1 MEVLIKSM
9 KLGSFKG
16 CKERVIEFGK
26 NNEILGENGVGKTTI
41 ATAWYWLV
49 ADRDYSLKANP
60 NIRPLD
66 VEESLPR
73 VEVVLDIDGK
83 EVSIAKQ
90 QKRTVSKPN
99 DEGISRVS
107 LTNSYEV
114 NAVPKSERD
123 FKAYL
128 TDLGVDFELLLPLSH
143 PDVFVGQKA
152 NEMRKVLF
160 SMASEKTDIEIAKQ
174 TDGATDVVKLLENY
188 TMEEVEAMN
197 KSTLRK
203 IKEDYGKDGE
213 ILRAKIDGLESAKVD
228 IDVAELELQKKAIQE
243 QIKENQAKQD
253 DLSKQ
258 YEEFNKL
265 ADEIMQLKFEQNEL
279 KRKANEKLIEEK
291 STLDKKYTDLLKE
304 NIDLKNQVHVNDIQT
319 TRLEDAIS
327 DNERIIKICRE
338 KWIEINKSTLDEGF
352 ICGTCGQELP
362 EDKQEKLKKEFET
375 DKKTRLEKV
384 TIEGNRLNEQI
395 KRLKVDI
402 LNLETTRTSL
412 DESLKLNERELNK
425 LNEKMGGLPNEIDIT
440 DTTEYLAIQ
449 KQISDKEE
457 VINKGNSAE
466 EVRNELRVEQKKL
479 ANDLSEVERKIAES
493 NNNVRIDEQI
503 AELRAKQ
510 VEYEQS
516 RADAEKVLYQLGLVS
531 RRKNELLSEEINS
544 HFELVEFKLFDYQ
557 KNGEYKE
564 VCVPNYKGKDLNV
577 ATNTGLEMLMK
588 LDIIKGLQKFYNKHY
603 PVFLD
608 GAESLSKET
617 KERVNLDCQIT
628 YLTVN
633 EEKELKIK

>member
-26 NNEILGENGVGKTTI
+26 NNEILGANGVGKTTI

-304 NIDLKNQVHVNDIQT
+304 NVDLKNQVHVNDIQT

-338 KWIEINKSTLDEGF
+338 KWIEINKSTLDEGL

-384 TIEGNRLNEQI
+384 TIEGNRLNEEI

-425 LNEKMGGLPNEIDIT
+425 LNEKMSGLPNEIDIT

-466 EVRNELRVEQKKL
+466 EVRNELRVEQKEL
-479 ANDLSEVERKIAES
+479 TNDLSEVERKIAES

-516 RADAEKVLYQLGLVS
+516 RADAEKMLYQLGLVS

>member
-26 NNEILGENGVGKTTI
+26 NNEILGANGVGKTTI

-338 KWIEINKSTLDEGF
+338 KWIEINKSTLDEGL

-384 TIEGNRLNEQI
+384 TIEGNGLNEQI

-412 DESLKLNERELNK
+412 DESLKLNERELSK
-425 LNEKMGGLPNEIDIT
+425 LNEKMSGLPNEIDIT

-516 RADAEKVLYQLGLVS
+516 RADAEKMLYQLGLVS

-588 LDIIKGLQKFYNKHY
+588 LDIIKGLQKFYGKYY